1 MNCHGCH
8 RLNTSDRLRC
18 ASCEHEFTRHALER
32 LGHLEFL
39 IRQLRVWA
47 REGAVGLP
55 TRVLMLGL
63 IRAETASL
71 KNELKLATPRPRA
84 DATDEVDASA
94 ALDPSQ
100 AVPAVE
106 FARWLYRNRVLQS

>member
-1 MNCHGCH
+1 MNCHECH

-18 ASCEHEFTRHALER
+18 ASCEHEFTRNALEQ

-47 REGAVGLP
+47 GEGAIGLS
-55 TRVLMLGL
+55 TRVLMIGL
-63 IRAETASL
+63 VRAEIAAL
-71 KNELKLATPRPRA
+71 KNELKLGTPRPRDDTADVA
-84 DATDEVDASA
+84 DASV
-94 ALDPSQ
+94 ALDPPR
-100 AVPAVE
+100 AAPGVK